1 MTNMSNTT
9 TVRFH
14 MGGESDIKTA
24 HNRRDEAT
32 VKWEKH
38 IDMERKHIVLKDME
52 LEEAYAELFGE
63 AIEEYDAKQ
72 KRRDRKIG
80 GVREYMEQVRA
91 DARGRVN
98 KKTREKGKNLAYEVI
113 VGIGSVKPV
122 VDESTGRYKR
132 DEDGEI
138 LMPFLVP
145 DDICEEA
152 LKAYLD
158 AWEKRNPHLYVYGAY
173 YHADEGGA
181 PHMHIDFIPWADGY
195 KRGMEVQT
203 SLNKAL
209 EQQGC
214 ISEGWTRNSSVVWA
228 DRERQFLEDIVS
240 QYGYEVVHPDAGK
253 YREAV
258 PWRMYAEEQEALRQ
272 LDEQYA
278 ALESMRREEADMEAE
293 LSIKKQELE
302 SVSEELSL
310 IEEMRNTVLP
320 DGRTALEH
328 IIARARKEK
337 ERKRLE
343 EEERNRIARNRRKYE
358 YTPARLNSRAV
369 EELEAEEERIQR
381 KAREDAAGLG
391 EAKQMRYERFL
402 RDHPG
407 SVGMTRESGLDFD
420 FGRFKR

>member
-1 MTNMSNTT
+1 MTTMNKTT

-24 HNRRDEAT
+24 HNRREEAT

-38 IDMERKHIVLKDME
+38 IDMDGKHIVLKDME
-52 LEEAYAELFGE
+52 MEEAYAELFGK

-80 GVREYMEQVRA
+80 GVQEYMEQVRA

-113 VGIGSVKPV
+113 VGIGSLKPV
-122 VDESTGRYKR
+122 VDESTGRYMR

-138 LMPFLVP
+138 MTPYYVP
-145 DDICEEA
+145 DDICEEV

-181 PHMHIDFIPWADGY
+181 PHMHIDYIPWADGY
-195 KRGMEVQT
+195 SRGMEVQT

-228 DRERQFLEDIVS
+228 DRERQFLEDIVA

-253 YREAV
+253 YREAL
-258 PWRMYAEEQEALRQ
+258 PWRVYAEEQEALRRLDDQ
-272 LDEQYA
+272 LKVLADVKRQEADVEAELEKKKGELEQATEDVSLIDEMKSTILPDGRSA
-278 ALESMRREEADMEAE
+278 WEHAVARAREEKDRKRREEA
-293 LSIKKQELE
+293 
-302 SVSEELSL
+302 
-310 IEEMRNTVLP
+310 
-320 DGRTALEH
+320 
-328 IIARARKEK
+328 
-337 ERKRLE
+337 ER
-343 EEERNRIARNRRKYE
+343 
-358 YTPARLNSRAV
+358 
-369 EELEAEEERIQR
+369 QR
-381 KAREDAAGLG
+381 KAKNRQTMKRVSRGAVSRALDEAEATQERIAQKVRENASGLG
-391 EAKQMRYERFL
+391 EAKEKRYEKFL
-402 RDHPG
+402 SDNAKAL
-407 SVGMTRESGLDFD
+407 GMTPDYGSEFD
-420 FGRFKR
+420 FRDFTR

>member
-80 GVREYMEQVRA
+80 GVREYMEQVHA

-122 VDESTGRYKR
+122 VDKSTGRYKR

-328 IIARARKEK
+328 IIARAREKK

>member
-63 AIEEYDAKQ
+63 AIEEYADAKQ

-145 DDICEEA
+145 EHLRGSAEGLPRCVGEA
-152 LKAYLD
+152 QPAPVRVRRVLPRRRRRRAT
-158 AWEKRNPHLYVYGAY
+158 
-173 YHADEGGA
+173 HAHRLHPVGRRVQARDGGA
-181 PHMHIDFIPWADGY
+181 DQPEQGAGTAGLHQ
-195 KRGMEVQT
+195 RGMD
-203 SLNKAL
+203 A
-209 EQQGC
+209 QQLRGM
-214 ISEGWTRNSSVVWA
+214 GGPRA
-228 DRERQFLEDIVS
+228 
-240 QYGYEVVHPDAGK
+240 
-253 YREAV
+253 AV
-258 PWRMYAEEQEALRQ
+258 PRGHRVTVRIRGRAPGRRQVPRGHAVAHVRRGAGGAE
-272 LDEQYA
+272 
-278 ALESMRREEADMEAE
+278 
-293 LSIKKQELE
+293 
-302 SVSEELSL
+302 
-310 IEEMRNTVLP
+310 
-320 DGRTALEH
+320 TA
-328 IIARARKEK
+328 R
-337 ERKRLE
+337 
-343 EEERNRIARNRRKYE
+343 
-358 YTPARLNSRAV
+358 RAV
-369 EELEAEEERIQR
+369 RRIGVHAPR
-381 KAREDAAGLG
+381 R
-391 EAKQMRYERFL
+391 RTWR
-402 RDHPG
+402 R
-407 SVGMTRESGLDFD
+407 S
-420 FGRFKR
+420 